1 MIGRRCPP
9 ESLGYGRAAPT
20 APGTARPSFHT
31 RLRIRRPREKFA
43 LCNQRKPPAE
53 FGCEDATLR
62 LGTMS
67 LLARNGI
74 GQPGHSPLTGTRRSP
89 AESELERLMYE
100 GGESHEE
107 IQIGLD
113 ARSHGWSDDRHFGLF
128 EAIRKPGTSTCWR
141 RHGRS
146 GRDQSLSPALRGRV
160 LCCGKLRGQALC
172 CKEVCT
178 QALRGQAVCGE
189 TLRREALTLT
199 VRCGQTCSS
208 IHNFNEGS

>member
-9 ESLGYGRAAPT
+9 ESLGCGRAAPT

-31 RLRIRRPREKFA
+31 RLRIRGPREKFA

-107 IQIGLD
+107 TQIGLD

-146 GRDQSLSPALRGRV
+146 GCV
-160 LCCGKLRGQALC
+160 LCCGKLHGQAL
-172 CKEVCT
+172 
-178 QALRGQAVCGE
+178 RRQAVCGE
-189 TLRREALTLT
+189 TVRREALTLT
-199 VRCGQTCSS
+199 ARCGQTCSS
-208 IHNFNEGS
+208 IQNFNEGY